1 MRKYNATA
9 EENPGLIFLA
19 RRESMKSRLSFCRT
33 EWLIRVMLLIIAVI
47 LGWSLLIPAIKDP
60 VRTESGLLSGVPA
73 RDPSITVYKGVP
85 FAAPPIG
92 DLRWRQPQPPIPWQ
106 GMRKADQF
114 GCGCSATRFLPPESS
129 TSEDCLFLNVWTGAA
144 SAAEKR
150 PVFVWFHGGRFIFG
164 SGAQPLFDGEGLARK
179 GLVVVTVNYRLG
191 IFGFLATPELSKES
205 GRNASGNWGLLDQI
219 ASLQWVRKN
228 IAAFGGD
235 PNRVTIAGQSAGGGS
250 TLLLSSSPLAK
261 GLFHRA
267 ISEAGA
273 RFPNDPDLRRLSIS
287 WRPLKDA
294 ESAGARYAE
303 AHGAHSLKELRA
315 LSWDQLKDN
324 NNAND
329 EGVQGNPP
337 PPLFRPAVDG
347 WVIPF
352 NYSRT
357 YAKGLQ
363 NDVPFIT
370 GHEIGS
376 PPQPVKLDTFQSN
389 AKQKF
394 GALADEFL
402 KLYPASSDQEASL
415 ASKAASLD
423 SMRISTFLWA
433 EEWKRAAKNKVYTY
447 VWTHAPP
454 GPERATK
461 GAYHES
467 EINYVFN
474 NLYATDKP
482 WEDDDRKIA
491 DIMSSY
497 WANFAATG
505 DPNGK
510 GLPAWPA
517 FDAKSQQTMELGDK
531 FGPIPLARGPVF
543 DFFKRFFLTQDA
555 W

>member
-1 MRKYNATA
+1 MKHRASSYGARFV
-9 EENPGLIFLA
+9 IIYVILA
-19 RRESMKSRLSFCRT
+19 MIS
-33 EWLIRVMLLIIAVI
+33 VMLGLSPLMA
-47 LGWSLLIPAIKDP
+47 AMKDP
-60 VRTESGLLSGVPA
+60 VRTEAGLLSGTPA
-73 RDPSITVYKGVP
+73 RDPTITVYKGVP
-85 FAAPPIG
+85 YAAPPIG
-92 DLRWRQPQPPIPWQ
+92 DLRWRPPQPPIPWQ
-106 GMRKADQF
+106 GVRKADQF
-114 GCGCSATRFLPPESS
+114 GSSCPQTRPGPGESI
-129 TSEDCLFLNVWTGAA
+129 SEDCLCLNIWSGAA
-144 SAAEKR
+144 SASEKR
-150 PVFVWFHGGRFIFG
+150 PVFVWIHGGRFIFG
-164 SGAQPLFDGEGLARK
+164 SGSQPLFDGEGLARK
-179 GLVVVTVNYRLG
+179 GLVVVTMNYRLG
-191 IFGFLATPELSKES
+191 VFGFLATAELSQES
-205 GRNASGNWGLLDQI
+205 GHNASGNWGLLDQI
-219 ASLQWVRKN
+219 ACLQWVRNN

-250 TLLLSSSPLAK
+250 SLLLSSSPLAK

-273 RFPNDPDLRRLSIS
+273 RVPNAPDLRRLSIS

-294 ESAGARYAE
+294 ESAGASYAE

-315 LSWDQLKDN
+315 LSWDQLKDG

-329 EGVQGNPP
+329 EGVKGGNPP

-347 WVIPF
+347 WVIPL
-352 NYSRT
+352 NYSQT

-363 NDVPFIT
+363 NDIPFIT

-376 PPQPVKLDTFQSN
+376 PAQPVKLEAFLG
-389 AKQKF
+389 AVKQKY
-394 GALADEFL
+394 GTMADEFL

-415 ASKAASLD
+415 ASKAAQLD
-423 SMRISTFLWA
+423 SMRVSTFLWA
-433 EEWKRAAKNKVYTY
+433 EAWKKAAKNKVYTY

-454 GPERATK
+454 GPDRERR

-482 WEDDDRKIA
+482 WADDDRKIA
-491 DIMSSY
+491 DTMSSY

-505 DPNGK
+505 NPNGK
-510 GLPAWPA
+510 DLPVWPA
-517 FDAKSQQTMELGDK
+517 FDSKSQKTMELGDK
-531 FGPIPLARGPVF
+531 FAPIPLADGTKF